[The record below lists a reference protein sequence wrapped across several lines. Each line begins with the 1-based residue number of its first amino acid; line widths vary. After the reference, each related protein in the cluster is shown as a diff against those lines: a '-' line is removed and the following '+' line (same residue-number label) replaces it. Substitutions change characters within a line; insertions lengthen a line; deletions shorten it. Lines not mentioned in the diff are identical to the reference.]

1 MLIGHQSIKKSPSLA
16 HTDPNYD
23 VNKGDYVVI
32 YMVLI
37 RLSNVGSEILI
48 TLNEPITHPRVSV
61 TYTIRLY
68 IHIDYYVYTTYVYYA
83 PLYMYILYNRTVL
96 L

>member
-1 MLIGHQSIKKSPSLA
+1 MLIGHQSIKKPSSTA

-37 RLSNVGSEILI
+37 RLGNVGSEILI
-48 TLNEPITHPRVSV
+48 TLNEPIRHPRVSV
-61 TYTIRLY
+61 NTHAHMLAYACIVYNTILISYYSLY
-68 IHIDYYVYTTYVYYA
+68 LLMYHI
-83 PLYMYILYNRTVL
+83 
-96 L
+96 